1 MRTCAYYEYI
11 IHIFMISHGRQ
22 LYLMRFILYASI
34 YENTIRTDY
43 CVHRNINRIVYNYSW
58 LHTNQFHSSS
68 YTPSAHA
75 LINIVF
81 SYNLCVHVYIMS
93 TSSIPSWHHENMNN
107 NSENTARKENGPL
120 KVRWGASRIENSF
133 ARFRLKALHVG
144 NGLAGVGLKVS
155 RNENAAAEFRVW
167 VLRVENSS
175 TAFRL
180 KASKGR
186 NRPAQSAARAAAPQR
201 PLESFPTFVPVD
213 QHDSPHLSKQMRG
226 AYTIANRPFSFF
238 EGCTFKQ
245 SAQKTKWW

>member
-1 MRTCAYYEYI
+1 
-11 IHIFMISHGRQ
+11 
-22 LYLMRFILYASI
+22 
-34 YENTIRTDY
+34 
-43 CVHRNINRIVYNYSW
+43 
-58 LHTNQFHSSS
+58 
-68 YTPSAHA
+68 
-75 LINIVF
+75 
-81 SYNLCVHVYIMS
+81 
-93 TSSIPSWHHENMNN
+93 MNN
-107 NSENTARKENGPL
+107 NSENTARKENGPS

-186 NRPAQSAARAAAPQR
+186 NRPAQSAAQAAAPQR

-213 QHDSPHLSKQMRG
+213 QHDSPHLSKRTRG
-226 AYTIANRPFSFF
+226 AYTVANRPFSFL
-238 EGCTFKQ
+238 KNAHSNNLRKIQ
-245 SAQKTKWW
+245 SGGKRND